1 MTPLAFL
8 RTPQVTALLERA
20 SRCAGAPIG
29 VHHVERNQ
37 EGPPIIHVG
46 ACAACQY
53 VAEQSGGKQAC
64 RYARM
69 PASGM
74 ALRQQRAIPFLCH
87 MGFACIAVPLF
98 PEASFVA
105 TVGPYCPASDAA
117 SLPVDAL
124 HGLEMLT
131 GNSVSTLPVSLED
144 IHLAPPD
151 ALPEIVAWMQQDFIQ
166 LWHAENQSQQP
177 KSDAS
182 ATMSEAEEKVAT
194 TRATSPRRTDAGTA
208 EAIALT
214 LVGGDQPQARKYFAG
229 ALAEYEENRVPIA
242 RQRARVIAI
251 VGGVLEAA
259 ERAGMACEALWQ
271 SLPQWTDSLLS
282 CQTTDELLRASMRI
296 LGILR
301 RRAAPQEVQAGYSAL
316 NTLIQSRLDQSI
328 QLESVAAQLG
338 ETPSALSHRLQ
349 RKFGM
354 SFSEYVGRMRVE
366 KAKELLRQGRYT
378 ASEVA
383 QQVGIRDQSNFS
395 KLFKRHEGISPSLY
409 QKQYGGKT

>member
-1 MTPLAFL
+1 M
-8 RTPQVTALLERA
+8 
-20 SRCAGAPIG
+20 
-29 VHHVERNQ
+29 
-37 EGPPIIHVG
+37 
-46 ACAACQY
+46 
-53 VAEQSGGKQAC
+53 
-64 RYARM
+64 
-69 PASGM
+69 
-74 ALRQQRAIPFLCH
+74 
-87 MGFACIAVPLF
+87 
-98 PEASFVA
+98 A
-105 TVGPYCPASDAA
+105 TVGPYCPAPDAA

-166 LWHAENQSQQP
+166 LWRAENQSQQP
-177 KSDAS
+177 ESDTS
-182 ATMSEAEEKVAT
+182 ATISDAEEKVAT
-194 TRATSPRRTDAGTA
+194 IRATSPRRTDAGTA

-229 ALAEYEENRVPIA
+229 ALGEYEENRVPIA

-271 SLPQWTDSLLS
+271 SLPKWTDSLLS

-328 QLESVAAQLG
+328 QLEAVAAQLG